1 MRGIFAAVF
10 FALLAGGAAVD
21 AGAQAGG
28 AGVGGIPPE
37 FADAE
42 QAERYRR
49 VISELRCLVCQNQN
63 LADSNADLAR
73 DMREVAAQMIRE
85 GKSERAVADF
95 MTARYGDFV
104 LYRPPFRPATWLLW
118 LGPAALVL
126 LGIAAVALIVRRPR
140 RAELGEEEKRRAAE
154 ILEGE

>member
-1 MRGIFAAVF
+1 MIRMFAAVF
-10 FALLAGGAAVD
+10 CALLLGSANAQVEL
-21 AGAQAGG
+21 AGA
-28 AGVGGIPPE
+28 PPE
-37 FADAE
+37 FSDAE

-73 DMREVAAQMIRE
+73 DMREVAAEMIRD

-118 LGPAALVL
+118 LGPAVLVL
-126 LGIAAVALIVRRPR
+126 LGIVAVALIVRRPR
-140 RAELGEEEKRRAAE
+140 RAELGAEEKRRAAE